1 MRWNLILGL
10 VGLSLA
16 LGSAPELSAQ
26 TIPNDK
32 FSANRFTPA
41 PGAGNYVMVDGAV
54 VGGHMTPSVGLFIDY
69 AHRPFVL
76 YGATCT
82 NGDPSKCS
90 VKDSQINIV
99 SYQLAFDAMATLSL
113 WQRLQLGLVMPI
125 VATSGDS
132 FSAPTPD
139 RPDKYVDI
147 RGGQALGLGDPRLSA
162 KVRLVGKGSEGFS
175 LALIGF
181 MTAPTGQLTAKGR
194 SIGDETVTGGGHLA
208 AEYGIN
214 KLRFG
219 VNIGGVVRPSR
230 ELLSTKVGPELIYG
244 VGGSFQATPLVR
256 VIGEVTGAT
265 HLSARLDENPV
276 EARAAGELST
286 GDFVFLVGAGAGLVS
301 GVGVPVFRLI
311 GGASYR
317 PQGLDSDGDGVSDAK
332 DACPTERE
340 DRDGFQDDDGCP
352 DPDNDNDGI
361 PDTADKCPDQAEDKD
376 GFQDTDGCPDLDND
390 GDGIPDGYDSCPN
403 EPEDKDGD
411 RDEDGCPD
419 NDRDRDGV
427 PDDVDKCPD
436 VPEDTDGF
444 GDEDGCPET
453 DYDGDGI
460 PDDEDQ
466 CPDQAEDIDGVEDQD
481 GCPEGGK
488 SPDQGKSPKDG
499 KEKPEAKP
507 RTRTRG

>member
-1 MRWNLILGL
+1 MRWNLIFGR
-10 VGLSLA
+10 LSLLLT
-16 LGSAPELSAQ
+16 LGAVTAAHAQ

-41 PGAGNYVMVDGAV
+41 PGAGNYLMVDGAV
-54 VGGHMTPSVGLFIDY
+54 VGGHMTPSAGLFVDF
-69 AHRPFVL
+69 AHRPFAL
-76 YGATCT
+76 YAATCT
-82 NGDPSKCS
+82 GGDPSKCK
-90 VKDSQINIV
+90 VQDSRINIV
-99 SYQLAFDAMATLSL
+99 SYQLAFDAMGTLTL
-113 WQRLQLGLVMPI
+113 WQRLQLGLVVPI
-125 VATSGDS
+125 IATSGDS
-132 FSAPTPD
+132 FSAATPG

-147 RGGQALGLGDPRLSA
+147 RGGHAVALGDPRLSA
-162 KVRLVGKGSEGFS
+162 KVRLVGSGPEGFS

-181 MTAPTGQLTAKGR
+181 VTAPIGQAMAKGR
-194 SIGDETVTGGGHLA
+194 SIGDATVTGGGHLA
-208 AEYGIN
+208 AEYGVS
-214 KLRFG
+214 KVRFALN
-219 VNIGGVVRPSR
+219 VGGVARPDR
-230 ELLSTKVGPELIYG
+230 QLLSTKVGSELIYG
-244 VGGSFQATPLVR
+244 VGGSVQATPLVR

-265 HLSARLDENPV
+265 HLTSRLDENPI
-276 EARAAGELST
+276 EARVGGELSV
-286 GDFVFLVGAGAGLVS
+286 GDFAILAGLGTGLVS
-301 GVGVPVFRLI
+301 GVGVPDFRALA
-311 GGASYR
+311 GASYR
-317 PQGLDSDGDGVSDAK
+317 PQGLDSDNDGVADK
-332 DACPTERE
+332 NDACPTERE

-361 PDTADKCPDQAEDKD
+361 PDTLDKCPDQAEDPD
-376 GFQDTDGCPDLDND
+376 GFQDSDGCPDLDND

-466 CPDQAEDIDGVEDQD
+466 CPDQPEDIDGVEDQD
-481 GCPEGGK
+481 GCP
-488 SPDQGKSPKDG
+488 DQGKGEPTT
-499 KEKPEAKP
+499 EKRE
-507 RTRTRG
+507 RTRG